1 MLSVWIRIIAVM
13 VILHFKIV
21 LEWDPCVPNPCNNGG
36 KCRSHLKE
44 INELHL
50 HEGALQSL
58 IHGADESVVDV
69 VEPEEESLGD
79 TSFAMNHH
87 PVLYEE
93 HDQATNSE
101 VQVGMD
107 HLRKQ
112 MPRFDSDITSPWP
125 SKSHLFHDDEDDDK
139 HFSYH
144 LSDKAYHANDDDGI
158 NVHVT
163 TLTKQVQ
170 PQSNAKGLHRDVSFE
185 EANSIHGADSDGHP
199 HEGEHPFTEHHPLPS
214 DDDDTHHL
222 NLFTSDDK
230 EKENKL
236 ADKVALAKV
245 TNFKSHSGGIEDEVD
260 TFNGKGNDATHKE
273 AIHSIDQDT
282 VAEITKN
289 VVNAVMKAKYSKKS
303 KMPKKRR
310 GGQSEI
316 RKRTIHNLYVCECPP
331 GFLGAHCQCKYWIFS
346 AFSTTYNE

>member
-1 MLSVWIRIIAVM
+1 M
-13 VILHFKIV
+13 
-21 LEWDPCVPNPCNNGG
+21 
-36 KCRSHLKE
+36 KE

-79 TSFAMNHH
+79 NSFAMNHH

-101 VQVGMD
+101 VQVGLD

-112 MPRFDSDITSPWP
+112 MPRFDSDVTSPWP
-125 SKSHLFHDDEDDDK
+125 SKSHLFHDNEDDDK
-139 HFSYH
+139 HFSH
-144 LSDKAYHANDDDGI
+144 HHSDKVYHANDDDEDDF
-158 NVHVT
+158 NVRVA

-170 PQSNAKGLHRDVSFE
+170 PQLDAKGLHGDVSFE

-199 HEGEHPFTEHHPLPS
+199 HEGEHPFTEHHPSLA
-214 DDDDTHHL
+214 DDDDTHHFH
-222 NLFTSDDK
+222 LFTNDDK
-230 EKENKL
+230 QHENKL
-236 ADKVALAKV
+236 PDKVVLAKA
-245 TNFKSHSGGIEDEVD
+245 TNFKSHSGGIQDEVY
-260 TFNGKGNDATHKE
+260 TLSGKGNEDIHKE
-273 AIHSIDQDT
+273 DIHSIDQDT

-289 VVNAVMKAKYSKKS
+289 VVKAVMKAKYSKKS
-303 KMPKKRR
+303 KMPKKRK
-310 GGQSEI
+310 GGHSEI

-331 GFLGAHCQCKYWIFS
+331 GYLGAHCQCKYLIFQHLVKL
-346 AFSTTYNE
+346 AIYDAVEK